1 METNRIIHQTK
12 AWLHQL
18 VIGQNLCP
26 FARQPYRRDR
36 IGYEVVPVLSLE
48 AHEKRFLA
56 ACRRVADPDQREE
69 TILLVYPDEWRIF
82 TDYLA
87 FAERLNQV
95 LDNSGWRGDI
105 QLATFHPDYLFQG
118 EESGDASHY
127 TNRAPY
133 PMIHVLSEAQIE
145 EAITHYPDPENI
157 PVRNVAR
164 LRELGVDRLRQ
175 FQNDLQ
181 DLDSDEEWPDL
192 QEK

>member
-26 FARQPYRRDR
+26 FAVQPYRRDR
-36 IGYEVVPVLSLE
+36 IGFDVVPPLALP
-48 AHEKRFLA
+48 AHEERLLA
-56 ACRRVADPDQREE
+56 ACRRVSDPDQPVE
-69 TILLVYPDEWRIF
+69 TILLIYPEEWRTF
-82 TDYLA
+82 ADYLA
-87 FAERLNQV
+87 FAERLDQV

-105 QLATFHPDYLFQG
+105 QLATFHPDYLFGG
-118 EESGDASHY
+118 EDPGDASHY
-127 TNRAPY
+127 TNRAPH

-164 LRELGVDRLRQ
+164 LRDIGIDRLQR
-175 FQNDLQ
+175 FTDSLHNLDTEQ
-181 DLDSDEEWPDL
+181 DWPNL
-192 QEK
+192 